1 MNLPTL
7 PKIWDWIV
15 SFGETLAPARISMI
29 LAVVMPYLFL
39 RVDQGFDI
47 LCALGDPGHQ
57 GPCWGWIAWFY
68 AGVVFFGLMNW
79 YGPRFLLNCDFGPKP
94 HNERLKR
101 GLAGKQK
108 SLGRF
113 ETWERHLCVHVPR
126 ILGTLP
132 ICLLGMG
139 FLYIW
144 HLNAKDARRAESI
157 HFGLA
162 IGCFATAALLYIG
175 FILRRSM
182 LNRWLK
188 AKNSRYRSLREVK
201 NDGWALLGLGL
212 FAVPAIFLGVA
223 FTRIPVPL
231 GQGMGSGG
239 VLLISLASWSCY
251 GGLAIYLGSRYR
263 LPTLGILALMVVGSS
278 FSNDNHEVRSL
289 PESEP
294 PRETLVQSLVQWHSL
309 MVQRYPKET
318 SHPMFVVA
326 SEGGGVR
333 AGYWTALVL
342 ATLEDGAKVPGSFS
356 DHLFAISGVSGG
368 SLGAAAFDVLLAEN
382 PQGPIAA
389 KVRPM
394 LGRDFLGPL
403 AGKMFLPDLA
413 QRFLPWPFEGLDRAE
428 ALEGGWERADGRFAK
443 PFTELF
449 AGDRRLPALF
459 LNGTEMESGSRI
471 ITSSV
476 DWQASNRNQF
486 TNALDG
492 VAYMGP
498 RRIRL
503 STAVHASARFTYFS
517 PAGRYP
523 GGTHVVDGG
532 YFDNSGGET
541 ARDIL
546 KVLSLQHWADVKP
559 VIIVIQNGPEE
570 PPLTDAEQ
578 EKVAAARARQH
589 EAHELLAPIETM
601 LNVRT
606 AHSDLA
612 RGELEEGYSN
622 VPTFELVVRGTVLPL
637 GWTLSP
643 GAIED
648 MEFQVDPWSPNNKET
663 YDGCTPDDQKKLMNS
678 EVKASILAKLSQSP

>member
-1 MNLPTL
+1 
-7 PKIWDWIV
+7 
-15 SFGETLAPARISMI
+15 
-29 LAVVMPYLFL
+29 
-39 RVDQGFDI
+39 
-47 LCALGDPGHQ
+47 
-57 GPCWGWIAWFY
+57 
-68 AGVVFFGLMNW
+68 
-79 YGPRFLLNCDFGPKP
+79 
-94 HNERLKR
+94 
-101 GLAGKQK
+101 
-108 SLGRF
+108 
-113 ETWERHLCVHVPR
+113 
-126 ILGTLP
+126 
-132 ICLLGMG
+132 
-139 FLYIW
+139 
-144 HLNAKDARRAESI
+144 
-157 HFGLA
+157 
-162 IGCFATAALLYIG
+162 
-175 FILRRSM
+175 
-182 LNRWLK
+182 
-188 AKNSRYRSLREVK
+188 
-201 NDGWALLGLGL
+201 
-212 FAVPAIFLGVA
+212 
-223 FTRIPVPL
+223 
-231 GQGMGSGG
+231 
-239 VLLISLASWSCY
+239 
-251 GGLAIYLGSRYR
+251 
-263 LPTLGILALMVVGSS
+263 
-278 FSNDNHEVRSL
+278 
-289 PESEP
+289 
-294 PRETLVQSLVQWHSL
+294 